1 MYRFIR
7 RSPND
12 ANRFWLFRSRRRRLV
27 LLATVSTCGAALTFA
42 IAAGATLTGG
52 STFESGDGNLVV
64 NTPGLADWNAPLQPI
79 ICPPVAPGTGTD
91 CGLDLVSSGSDN
103 IYGGGVKED
112 NQNPAL
118 TTGQPTPKDDLSRFY
133 VNQQFAGGNN
143 YLYLAWER
151 PTTNG
156 DAHVDFEFN
165 QSSTVVNGT
174 PTRTAGDLL
183 VIYDFGGSGAPTLKE
198 SKWITTSGACE
209 TSQDSPPCWG
219 TATGFGSAAEA
230 AVNTGSVFDANS
242 PPAAGTTLS
251 QGGEFGEAG
260 INLTAANV
268 FPAGTCEAFG
278 SAFAKSRASS
288 STSAQLKDI
297 ISPISVH
304 ISNCPM
310 STVTKAVR
318 DEGHNDTD
326 SGSYASTATASPGD
340 VIDYQLTYTNS
351 GGTPA
356 TGVTL
361 SDTLAAGQTFLDCSN
376 TCTHSGQAVSWTL
389 GDVAPGATVTRDVE
403 VTLDSSFPQA
413 TTTIDNVASGCTA
426 STTPNCTPSNHTTVT
441 VNSPPA
447 STVTKAVRDDGQ
459 SDTDTTG
466 GYTSSVNAIPGDF
479 IDYQITYKNSGGSP
493 ATGVT
498 LTDTLAA
505 GQTFKDCTGGC
516 NSTSLPTVTWS
527 LGTVGAGQSVTVD
540 VEVQLDSS
548 FSQTTTTINNSA
560 TGCIGTSCTTSPP
573 TTVTV
578 TATPAS
584 TVMKAVRDEGQP
596 DPVSATGPFAPSVN
610 AVPGDFIDYQVTYK
624 NSGSGPATGVTVS
637 DTLAAGQ
644 MFSECSNSCTQSGSL
659 ITWTLGT
666 VAPGASVVLD
676 VEVRLNATFLAP
688 STTIDNFATGCIGSA
703 CTPSNHT
710 TVTVTSA
717 PASTVTKAVR
727 DEGQTDN
734 ETGSYTSSVNAV
746 PSDFI
751 DYQLKY
757 TNSGTS
763 PANNVTLTDTLAAG
777 QTFQECSGG
786 GGCTL
791 SGSTVSWSLGT
802 VAPNATVTVDVEVK
816 LDATFP
822 QTTTSIDN
830 FASGCIG
837 TSCTPSNH
845 TTVTVTANAASTVAK
860 GVRDEGQTDTDT
872 GNYTTSVNAVPSDF
886 IDYQISYTNSGTTPA
901 NNVFVTDV
909 LAAGQTFV
917 SCSNTASVPCTHSG
931 QNVSWS
937 LGTVAPNQTVIVDVE
952 VQLASTFPQ
961 TTTTILNV
969 ANGCIGSTT
978 TNCTPTTPPTTVT
991 VTAAPATMITK
1002 LVRDEGQADT
1012 DSGTFAQ
1019 TASAVPSD
1027 FVDYQIS
1034 YTNSGT
1040 APANNVFV
1048 TDTLAAGQTFVSCS
1062 SGCTQSGQNVSW
1074 SLGTVAPN
1082 QTVVVD
1088 VEVLLDATFPQTTT
1102 TINNVASGCIGSAT
1116 TNCTPT
1122 TPPTTV
1128 TVTAAPATTITKL
1141 VRDEGQTDT
1150 ETGTYAQTASAVPSD
1165 YVDYQISYTNSGTA
1179 PATPAFVT
1187 DTLAAGQT
1195 FVSCSN
1201 GCTQSGS
1208 TVTWN
1213 LGTVAPNQTVVV
1225 DVEVKLDATFPQT
1238 TTTINNVAS
1247 GCIGSATTNCT
1258 PTTPPT
1264 TVTVTAA
1271 PATTITKLVRDEG
1284 QTDTDSGTY
1293 AQTASAVPSDYV
1305 DYQISYTNSGT
1316 APANNVFVTDTLAA
1330 GQTFVSCSNG
1340 CTQSGSTVTW
1350 NLGTV
1355 APNQTVVV
1363 DVEVKLDAT
1372 FPQTT
1377 TTINNVASG
1386 CIGSATTNCTMT
1398 TPPTTVT
1405 VTAAPA
1411 TTITKLVRDEGQTD
1425 TDSGTYTQ
1433 TASAVPGDYVDYQIS
1448 YTNSGT
1454 GPANSTFVTD
1464 ALAAGQTF
1472 VSCSSGCMQN
1482 GANISW
1488 SLGTVSPN
1496 QTVVVDLEVK
1506 LDASFPSGQ
1515 TPIHN
1520 VANGCI
1526 GSATTNCTPTTPPTT
1541 VTVTAAPNLA
1551 LVKSANATHG
1561 NPGDQIVYKIAYSN
1575 TGNAPA
1581 TGAVI
1586 TEQVP
1591 AGTSLVSCSP
1601 ACAPGGAGD
1610 PAGTTETWSIGTVAA
1625 GANGS
1630 VTMTVSVL
1638 NTVGCTITNTAKIS
1652 SPDENG
1658 GVLVSSNPL
1667 TLTSTPGPNP
1677 AGAHASGTAYGAKI
1691 DALLGLVSLPP
1702 TASANSSQS
1711 GIGSK
1716 GNNATALN
1724 INLLNT
1730 LGLSLLD
1737 ANTRSRVTSSP
1748 AQATQTST
1756 GEVSTVSVLG
1766 GVITADVIRGQAEA
1780 TANGGGSSIS
1790 SAGTTITNLKINGK
1804 SYANVAPN
1812 TVVKLPLGLGSV
1824 TIDEEI
1830 GSTSGPAAGTLSGG
1844 TYSADL
1850 VVNALDVHA
1859 ALVGTIILGHADAH
1873 ADFPQTTLCAASP
1886 TQSVSG
1892 HAFIASET
1900 TTPSLIPILVGF
1912 VGIPSSGGT
1921 ASQSLAAV
1929 TVPSPGG
1936 SIVNA
1941 GVAAS
1946 STTGTVT
1953 STSSTSTSKAA
1964 VGDGVT
1970 ANSVSVLGGLI
1981 TAKLLISQA
1990 NSTATP
1996 TSASSNATGTQFLG
2010 LTVANVP
2017 IVLPVAPNT
2026 VIPLLGLGYVILNE
2040 QIPETGT
2047 AGHTGLTVRAI
2058 DVHVTLANLGLGIG
2072 ADVIVDEAHSD
2083 ATFIK

>member
-7 RSPND
+7 RSPDD
-12 ANRFWLFRSRRRRLV
+12 ANRSSLFRSRRRRLILV
-27 LLATVSTCGAALTFA
+27 ATVATCGAALTFA

-52 STFESGDGNLVV
+52 STFESGDGNLIV

-91 CGLDLVSSGSDN
+91 CGLDLVNSGADN

-118 TTGQPTPKDDLSRFY
+118 TTGQATAKDDLSRFY
-133 VNQQFAGGNN
+133 VNQQFANGNN

-165 QSSTVVNGT
+165 QSSSIVNGT
-174 PTRTAGDLL
+174 PVRTAGDLL
-183 VIYDFGGSGAPTLKE
+183 VIYDFGGSGTPTLKE
-198 SKWITTSGACE
+198 SRWITGSGACE
-209 TSQDSPPCWG
+209 TSQDSPPCWA
-219 TATGFGSAAEA
+219 TATPFGSAAEA

-242 PPAAGTTLS
+242 PPAAGNTLS
-251 QGGEFGEAG
+251 QSGEFGEAG
-260 INLTAANV
+260 INLTAAGV
-268 FPAGTCEAFG
+268 FSAGTCEAFG

-297 ISPISVH
+297 ISPIPVH

-318 DEGHNDTD
+318 DEGQKDTD
-326 SGSYASTATASPGD
+326 SGAYGLTATAAPSD

-351 GGTPA
+351 GGAPATGVTLNDTLATGQTFLDCSGGGGCTRTGSTVSWSLGTVNAGVTVTVDVEVTLDASFPQATQTIDNVANGCIGTSCTPSNHTTVTVNSPAASTVAKAVRDEGQSDNETGAYTTSVNAIPGDFIDYQLKYTNSGGSPA

-361 SDTLAAGQTFLDCSN
+361 SDTLAAGQTFQECSSG
-376 TCTHSGQAVSWTL
+376 CDHSAL
-389 GDVAPGATVTRDVE
+389 PTVTWSLGTVAAGASVTVDVE
-403 VTLDSSFPQA
+403 VKLDATFGQP
-413 TTTIDNVASGCTA
+413 TTTIDNVANGCIGT
-426 STTPNCTPSNHTTVT
+426 SCTPSNHTTVT
-441 VNSPPA
+441 VTAAAA
-447 STVTKAVRDDGQ
+447 STVTKAVRD
-459 SDTDTTG
+459 
-466 GYTSSVNAIPGDF
+466 
-479 IDYQITYKNSGGSP
+479 
-493 ATGVT
+493 
-498 LTDTLAA
+498 
-505 GQTFKDCTGGC
+505 
-516 NSTSLPTVTWS
+516 
-527 LGTVGAGQSVTVD
+527 
-540 VEVQLDSS
+540 
-548 FSQTTTTINNSA
+548 
-560 TGCIGTSCTTSPP
+560 
-573 TTVTV
+573 
-578 TATPAS
+578 
-584 TVMKAVRDEGQP
+584 EGQN
-596 DPVSATGPFAPSVN
+596 DSETGTYTTSVN
-610 AVPGDFIDYQVTYK
+610 AVPGDFIDYQVKYM
-624 NSGSGPATGVTVS
+624 NSGTAPANNVTLS

-644 MFSECSNSCTQSGSL
+644 TFKECSGGSACSASGSL
-659 ITWTLGT
+659 VTWTIGT
-666 VAPGASVVLD
+666 VAPGATVTVD
-676 VEVRLNATFLAP
+676 VEVQLDSTFMSP
-688 STTIDNFATGCIGSA
+688 STTIDNFATGCIGSS

-727 DEGQTDN
+727 DEGQSDN
-734 ETGSYTSSVNAV
+734 ETGAYTTSVNAV
-746 PSDFI
+746 PGDFI

-786 GGCTL
+786 GGCTPN
-791 SGSTVSWSLGT
+791 GSTVSWSLGT
-802 VAPNATVTVDVEVK
+802 VAPNATITVDVEVK
-816 LDATFP
+816 LDASFP
-822 QTTTSIDN
+822 QTTTTIN
-830 FASGCIG
+830 NVANGCIG
-837 TSCTPSNH
+837 TSCTPSNQ
-845 TTVTVTANAASTVAK
+845 TTVTVTANAASTVSK
-860 GVRDEGQTDTDT
+860 GVRDEGQTDIDT
-872 GNYTTSVNAVPSDF
+872 GNYTASVNAVPSDF
-886 IDYQISYTNSGTTPA
+886 IDYQISYTNSGSSPA
-901 NNVFVTDV
+901 NNVFVTDS
-909 LAAGQTFV
+909 LAAHQTFV
-917 SCSNTASVPCTHSG
+917 SCSNTASAPCTHSG

-937 LGTVAPNQTVIVDVE
+937 LGTVAPNATVIVDVE
-952 VQLASTFPQ
+952 VQLDSTFAQ
-961 TTTTILNV
+961 TTTTITNV
-969 ANGCIGSTT
+969 ANGCIGSLTT
-978 TNCTPTTPPTTVT
+978 SCTPTTPPTMVT
-991 VTAAPATMITK
+991 VTAAPATTITK
-1002 LVRDEGQADT
+1002 LVRDEGQSDT
-1012 DSGTFAQ
+1012 DSGTFTQ
-1019 TASAVPSD
+1019 TVSAVPSD

-1034 YTNSGT
+1034 YTNSGA

-1062 SGCTQSGQNVSW
+1062 SGCTQNGSLITW
-1074 SLGTVAPN
+1074 SLGAVAPN
-1082 QTVVVD
+1082 QIVVVD
-1088 VEVLLDATFPQTTT
+1088 VEVQLAATFPQTTT
-1102 TINNVASGCIGSAT
+1102 TINNVANGCIGSAT
-1116 TNCTPT
+1116 TSCTPT

-1141 VRDEGQTDT
+1141 VRDEGQSDTDS
-1150 ETGTYAQTASAVPSD
+1150 GTFTQTVSAVPSD
-1165 YVDYQISYTNSGTA
+1165 FIDYQISYTNSGTA
-1179 PATPAFVT
+1179 PATAAFVT
-1187 DTLAAGQT
+1187 DALAAGQT

-1201 GCTQSGS
+1201 SCSQSGS
-1208 TVTWN
+1208 TVTWT
-1213 LGTVAPNQTVVV
+1213 LGAVAPNQTVVV
-1225 DVEVKLDATFPQT
+1225 DVEVQLAATFPQT
-1238 TTTINNVAS
+1238 TTTINNVAN

-1293 AQTASAVPSDYV
+1293 GP
-1305 DYQISYTNSGT
+1305 
-1316 APANNVFVTDTLAA
+1316 
-1330 GQTFVSCSNG
+1330 
-1340 CTQSGSTVTW
+1340 
-1350 NLGTV
+1350 
-1355 APNQTVVV
+1355 
-1363 DVEVKLDAT
+1363 
-1372 FPQTT
+1372 
-1377 TTINNVASG
+1377 
-1386 CIGSATTNCTMT
+1386 
-1398 TPPTTVT
+1398 
-1405 VTAAPA
+1405 
-1411 TTITKLVRDEGQTD
+1411 
-1425 TDSGTYTQ
+1425 

-1454 GPANSTFVTD
+1454 GPANNVFVTD

-1472 VSCSSGCMQN
+1472 VTCSSGCMQSGQN
-1482 GANISW
+1482 VSW
-1488 SLGTVSPN
+1488 SLGTVGPN
-1496 QTVVVDLEVK
+1496 QTVVVDVEVK

-1526 GSATTNCTPTTPPTT
+1526 GSATANCTPTTPPTT
-1541 VTVTAAPNLA
+1541 VTVTATPNLS

-1561 NPGDQIVYKIAYSN
+1561 NPGDQITYTIAYSN

-1581 TGAVI
+1581 TGTVI

-1625 GANGS
+1625 GANGT

-1638 NTVGCTITNTAKIS
+1638 NTVGCTIANTAKIA

-1658 GVLVSSNPL
+1658 NVQISSNPL

-1677 AGAHASGTAYGAKI
+1677 GGAHASGSAYGAQI
-1691 DALLGLVSLPP
+1691 TLLSGLISLPP
-1702 TASANSSQS
+1702 TATASSSQTGVGSNGNS
-1711 GIGSK
+1711 GSF
-1716 GNNATALN
+1716 LN
-1724 INLLNT
+1724 INVLNT
-1730 LGLSLLD
+1730 LGVSVAD
-1737 ANTRSRVTSSP
+1737 ANTRSTVTNTP
-1748 AQATQTST
+1748 AQATQTSV
-1756 GEVSTVSVLG
+1756 GEVSTINVLG
-1766 GVITADVIRGQAEA
+1766 GLITADVIRGQAEA

-1812 TVVKLPLGLGSV
+1812 TVVQLPLLLGSV

-1830 GSTSGPAAGTLSGG
+1830 GSTSGPTAGTLSGG
-1844 TYSADL
+1844 KYSADL
-1850 VVNALDVHA
+1850 TVNALDVHA
-1859 ALVGTIILGHADAH
+1859 ALVGTIILGHAQAH
-1873 ADFPQTTLCAASP
+1873 ADFPQTTLCSSAP

-1892 HAFIASET
+1892 HAFNASET
-1900 TTPSLIPILVGF
+1900 TTPSLVPILAGF
-1912 VGIPSSGGT
+1912 VGIPSSGGS
-1921 ASQSLAAV
+1921 ASQSVATINL
-1929 TVPSPGG
+1929 PPGG
-1936 SIVNA
+1936 TIVQ
-1941 GVAAS
+1941 GSVVSS
-1946 STTGTVT
+1946 STVGTVT
-1953 STSSTSTSKAA
+1953 PTSSTSTSIAS
-1964 VGDGVT
+1964 VGDGKT

-2010 LTVANVP
+2010 LKVAGVN
-2017 IVLPVAPNT
+2017 ITGTVAPNT